1 MIVEEIMTT
10 DPVLVERRTT
20 LRSAAQLMRD
30 FDTGILPVINEQGL
44 VGVVTDRD
52 MVVRSVAE
60 GVGPLT
66 GYVEDSMSLG
76 VVSCEPGDDVADVA
90 SRMAD
95 HGCRRVVVVDTDNLP
110 VGMLSLSDLVLD
122 ERTADLAQR
131 VLEQVLRSRN
141 GG

>member
-1 MIVEEIMTT
+1 MTVEEIMTN

-52 MVVRSVAE
+52 VVVRAIAE

-76 VVSCEPGDDVADVA
+76 VVTCAPGEAVEDVA

-95 HGCRRVVVVDTDNLP
+95 HGCRRVVVIDGDNLP
-110 VGMLSLSDLVLD
+110 VGVMSLSDLAVRD
-122 ERTADLAQR
+122 ETAGLAQR
-131 VLEQVLRSRN
+131 VFEQVLRSRN

>member
-1 MIVEEIMTT
+1 MTVEELMTT

-52 MVVRSVAE
+52 LVVRAIAE

-66 GYVEDSMSLG
+66 GYVEDTMSLG
-76 VVSCEPGDDVADVA
+76 VVTCKPSDDVEDVA

-95 HGCRRVVVVDTDNLP
+95 HGCRRVVVVDGENLP
-110 VGMLSLSDLVLD
+110 VGVLSLSDLAGRD
-122 ERTADLAQR
+122 ETAELAQK
-131 VLEQVLRSRN
+131 VFEHVLRARN

>member
-1 MIVEEIMTT
+1 MIVEELMTH

-52 MVVRSVAE
+52 VVVRAIAE

-76 VVSCEPGDDVADVA
+76 VVTCRPGDDVDDVA
-90 SRMAD
+90 SSMAE
-95 HGCRRVVVVDTDNLP
+95 HGCRRVVVVDAGNLP
-110 VGMLSLSDLVLD
+110 VGVLSISDLAARD
-122 ERTADLAQR
+122 ETVGLARR
-131 VLEQVLRSRN
+131 VFEHVLRSRN